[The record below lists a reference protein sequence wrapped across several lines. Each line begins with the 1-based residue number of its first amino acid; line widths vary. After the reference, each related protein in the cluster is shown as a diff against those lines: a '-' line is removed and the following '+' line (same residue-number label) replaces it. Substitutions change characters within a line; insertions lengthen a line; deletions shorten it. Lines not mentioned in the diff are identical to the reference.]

1 MTQINKPR
9 GLGRG
14 LDVLLPAAKTPMA
27 SPAVSASAAA
37 ERTQSYPEA
46 FLCALEKLVPNREQ
60 PRRDFN
66 EAALEELAASIRS
79 NGLIEPIVV
88 RRLGTQDKFEI
99 VAGERRWRAC
109 QRAGLREALV
119 VVKQLDDKKAYEI
132 SIIEN
137 VQREDLNAVEFATA
151 LRKLIDDFG
160 HTQETLAEA
169 VGKDRTTISNALR
182 LLKLP
187 QRVMDLIVA
196 GSLSEGHGR
205 ALLGAPDEKTMLQ
218 LADLAARKKMSVR
231 QVEAEVRSVRDGK
244 GKEKVKTPSVRDLE
258 SRLARKLG
266 ARCEVKD
273 VDGKGHLRIHYKDL
287 DELDRILDMLL

>member
-27 SPAVSASAAA
+27 SPAGSGGNA
-37 ERTQSYPEA
+37 ERPTSYPEA

-66 EAALEELAASIRS
+66 EAALDELAASIRS

-88 RRLGTQDKFEI
+88 RRLGAQDKFEI

-132 SIIEN
+132 AIIEN

-160 HTQETLAEA
+160 HTQESLAEA

-187 QRVMDLIVA
+187 QRVMDHIVA
-196 GSLSEGHGR
+196 GTLSEGHGR
-205 ALLGAPDEKTMLQ
+205 ALLGTPDEKSMLQ
-218 LADLAARKKMSVR
+218 LAELAVRKKLSVR
-231 QVEAEVRSVRDGK
+231 QIEAEVRGAREGK
-244 GKEKVKTPSVRDLE
+244 SKDKAKTPSIRDLE
-258 SRLARKLG
+258 NRLARKLG

-273 VDGKGHLRIHYKDL
+273 ADGKGHLRIHYKDL
-287 DELDRILDMLL
+287 DELDRILDLLL

>member
-1 MTQINKPR
+1 MNQINKPR

-14 LDVLLPAAKTPMA
+14 LDVLLPAAKSPMA
-27 SPAVSASAAA
+27 APTPSSSNERPA
-37 ERTQSYPEA
+37 SYPEA

-60 PRRDFN
+60 PRREFN
-66 EAALEELAASIRS
+66 DSALEELAASIKS

-88 RRLGTQDKFEI
+88 RRIGSQDKFEI

-132 SIIEN
+132 AIIEN
-137 VQREDLNAVEFATA
+137 VQREDLNPVEFANA
-151 LRKLIDDFG
+151 LRKLIDDYG
-160 HTQETLAEA
+160 HTQETLADA
-169 VGKDRTTISNALR
+169 VGKDRTTITNALR

-187 QRVMDLIVA
+187 PRVTELIVV

-205 ALLGAPDEKTMLQ
+205 ALLG
-218 LADLAARKKMSVR
+218 ARKKMSVR
-231 QVEAEVRSVRDGK
+231 QVEAEVRSLRSAK
-244 GKEKVKTPSVRDLE
+244 GKDKAKTPSIRDLE
-258 SRLARKLG
+258 GRLARKLG

-273 VDGKGHLRIHYKDL
+273 NAGKGHLRIHYKDL
-287 DELDRILDMLL
+287 DELDRILDLLL

>member
-27 SPAVSASAAA
+27 PAAA
-37 ERTQSYPEA
+37 QAADRPTSYPEA

-132 SIIEN
+132 AIIEN
-137 VQREDLNAVEFATA
+137 VQREDLNAVEFAGA
-151 LRKLIDDFG
+151 LRKLIDEFG

-196 GSLSEGHGR
+196 GTLSEGHGR
-205 ALLGAPDEKTMLQ
+205 ALLGAPDEKAMLT
-218 LADLAARKKMSVR
+218 LAETAARKKFSVR
-231 QVEAEVRSVRDGK
+231 QVEAEVRGLRDGK
-244 GKEKVKTPSVRDLE
+244 GKEKSKTASIRDLE
-258 SRLARKLG
+258 NRLARKLG

-273 VDGKGHLRIHYKDL
+273 ADGKGHLRIHYKDL
-287 DELDRILDMLL
+287 DELDRLLDLLL

>member
-14 LDVLLPAAKTPMA
+14 LDVLLPAAKTPMTA
-27 SPAVSASAAA
+27 TAASAS
-37 ERTQSYPEA
+37 EPRPNSYPEA

-66 EAALEELAASIRS
+66 EAALEELAASIRA

-88 RRLGTQDKFEI
+88 RRIGTQDKFEI

-132 SIIEN
+132 AIIEN
-137 VQREDLNAVEFATA
+137 VQREDLNPVEFAGA

-160 HTQETLAEA
+160 HTQETLADA
-169 VGKDRTTISNALR
+169 VGKDRTTIANALR

-205 ALLGAPDEKTMLQ
+205 ALLGAPDDKTMLT
-218 LADLAARKKMSVR
+218 LADLAVRKKMSVR
-231 QVEAEVRSVRDGK
+231 QVEAEVRNLRSDK
-244 GKEKVKTPSVRDLE
+244 GKDKAKTPSVRDLE
-258 SRLARKLG
+258 NRLARKLG

-273 VDGKGHLRIHYKDL
+273 NDGKGQVRIHYKDL
-287 DELDRILDMLL
+287 DELDRILDLLL

>member
-1 MTQINKPR
+1 MTQPNKPR

-14 LDVLLPAAKTPMA
+14 LDVLLPAAKTPTMA
-27 SPAVSASAAA
+27 SQPAGAASP
-37 ERTQSYPEA
+37 ERKSSFPDA
-46 FLCALEKLVPNREQ
+46 FMCALERLVPNREQ

-88 RRLGTQDKFEI
+88 RRLGNNDKFEI

-132 SIIEN
+132 ALIEN
-137 VQREDLNAVEFATA
+137 VQREELNAVEFANA

-160 HTQETLAEA
+160 HTQESLAEA

-187 QRVMDLIVA
+187 QRVIDLIVA
-196 GSLSEGHGR
+196 GTLTEGHGR
-205 ALLGAPDEKTMLQ
+205 ALLGAPDEKSMIA
-218 LADLAARKKMSVR
+218 LAELAVRKKLSVR
-231 QVEAEVRSVRDGK
+231 QVEAEVRQLRSDSPK
-244 GKEKVKTPSVRDLE
+244 NKTKSASVRDLE
-258 SRLARKLG
+258 NRLARKLG

-273 VDGKGHLRIHYKDL
+273 NDGKGHLRIHYKDL
-287 DELDRILDMLL
+287 DELDRLLDLLL